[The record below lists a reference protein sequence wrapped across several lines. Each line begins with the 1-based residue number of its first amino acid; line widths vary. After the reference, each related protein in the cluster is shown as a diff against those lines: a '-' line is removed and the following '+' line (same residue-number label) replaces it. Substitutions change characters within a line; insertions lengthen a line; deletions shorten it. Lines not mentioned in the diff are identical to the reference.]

1 MGHPGAHSLANEVP
15 LELRYSSHD
24 VEEKLSAR
32 GGGIDA
38 FGIADEIDPEG
49 AELIEAF
56 DQVLQRTGE
65 AVELPDQ
72 DHIEETLA
80 GVLHQHIEL
89 GAVALGPAHT
99 NIYILAVLSE
109 TLAGVAP
116 KVLELHLAVLVERA
130 DPGVQRSGLHSE
142 TSVMFLFSR
151 RIDSRPL

>member
-24 VEEKLSAR
+24 VEEKLAAR

-56 DQVLQRTGE
+56 DQVFQRAGE
-65 AVELPDQ
+65 AIELPDQ
-72 DHIEETLA
+72 DHIEEALV

-89 GAVALGPAHT
+89 GAVALCPAHT
-99 NIYILAVLSE
+99 NIDIFAVLSE

-116 KVLELHLAVLVERA
+116 KILELHLAVLVQGTNPR
-130 DPGVQRSGLHSE
+130 VQGNGLHSE
-142 TSVMFLFSR
+142 TSIMF
-151 RIDSRPL
+151 